1 MSLFNRKPSRK
12 LTKTE
17 KQRKARLNRTIKPS
31 TQVTIRYT
39 SQFEDGL
46 MHITGQEYSKCFR
59 LGDVAYTST
68 TDEEKLDVI
77 DTYAEAINSLDGGDN
92 FQFLGI
98 NRRVE
103 SQVVEDVLFENV
115 GDEYQDYR
123 DEYNAIV
130 KRRFSKNSK
139 NFKFDKY
146 IIISTE
152 ANDNDLADR
161 QLDEIGVSL
170 SNQFAEME
178 INLTEMNGLDRLKV
192 FNYLLRGENFLTY
205 DYRDIALSGLTSKD
219 FIAPS
224 RIKFMED
231 RMKIDDF
238 FAKVMFVRRYPS
250 FLTDKLMKKLTE
262 TGVEFAIT
270 VHAKPYDTTDA
281 LKKINSQQA
290 AVKAE
295 MIKNQK
301 DGLRDGVIDSD
312 LTTSGVAREINEA
325 TKAWKDE
332 LVDNDQKMYSGLIA
346 VYFIAPDNETL
357 NANAENL
364 KTAAR
369 RLGVDLDDC
378 YYHQEE
384 ALNTILPIGH
394 AYLDVK
400 KKYARDMT
408 TANVATQVPFTNV
421 ELISNSKKAL
431 YYGQNQL
438 SNNIITLDRKA
449 DLNTGSGMIFGT
461 AGSGKGMTVKTAEI
475 IPTLLRYPEDRI
487 IIIDPEDEYT
497 TIGREFGAQIIDIAV
512 GSKSHLNLLD
522 LPSQEK
528 LDLLDDEDNDPIGDK
543 ANLLMGLFESMFDE
557 VTAEEFGII
566 DRVTALTY
574 ERFEGRDTMPTLAD
588 WHDVLLE
595 QEEEFAQNLATK
607 SEPYAKGSQNI
618 FAHQSNVSLDSR
630 FIIFNIKRLKGK
642 LKPFALLVIQ
652 DYVWNM
658 IVENQGK
665 LTTRLYVDEI
675 QLLFKDQAQRTFF
688 TELYSRVRKY
698 GAIPTGITQNI
709 ETVLSTEEGRK
720 LLSNSEFMIL
730 LKQKETDML
739 QIRKVLKL
747 SPTLERYIL
756 KPKTKGSGLIVAG
769 DVIVPFNNTIPEH
782 TKLFQLTHTN
792 AKN

>member
-1 MSLFNRKPSRK
+1 MTLFNRKQSRK
-12 LTKTE
+12 LSQTE
-17 KQRKARLNRTIKPS
+17 KQRKARLQRTIKPS
-31 TQVTIRYT
+31 TQLTIRYT

-46 MHITGQEYSKCFR
+46 MYITGQEYSKSFR

-68 TDEEKLDVI
+68 TDEEKIDVI
-77 DTYAEAINSLDGGDN
+77 TTYAEAINSLDAGDN

-98 NRRVE
+98 NRRIE
-103 SQVVEDVLFENV
+103 TQVVADVLFDNV
-115 GDEYQDYR
+115 GDEYQNYR
-123 DEYNAIV
+123 DEYNAIIN
-130 KRRFSKNSK
+130 KRFSKNSK
-139 NFKFDKY
+139 NFQFDKY
-146 IIISTE
+146 IIISTD
-152 ANDNDLADR
+152 ANDSDLADR
-161 QLDEIGVSL
+161 QLDEMGVSL
-170 SNQFAEME
+170 ANQFAEME
-178 INLTEMNGLDRLKV
+178 ISLTDMDGLDRLKI
-192 FNYLLRGENFLTY
+192 FNYLLKGENFLTY
-205 DYRDIALSGLTSKD
+205 NYRDIALSGLTSKD

-231 RMKIDDF
+231 RMKIDHF
-238 FAKVMFVRRYPS
+238 YAKVMYIGKYPT
-250 FLTDKLMKKLTE
+250 FLSDRLMKKLTE

-270 VHAKPYDTTDA
+270 VHAKPYDTSDA

-290 AVKAE
+290 AVKSE

-301 DGLRDGVIDSD
+301 DGLRDGIIDSE
-312 LTTSGVAREINEA
+312 LSTSGVAKEVNEA
-325 TKAWKDE
+325 TKEWKDE
-332 LVDNDQKMYSGLIA
+332 IIDNDQKMYAGLIA

-357 NANAENL
+357 NANADKL

-369 RLGVDLDDC
+369 RLGVDFNDC
-378 YYHQEE
+378 YYYQEE

-400 KKYARDMT
+400 KRFVRDMT
-408 TANVATQVPFTNV
+408 TDNVATQIPFTNV

-461 AGSGKGMTVKTAEI
+461 AGAGKGMTVKTAEI

-497 TIGREFGAQIIDIAV
+497 TIGREFNAQIIDIAV
-512 GSKSHLNLLD
+512 GSKNHLNLLD
-522 LPSQEK
+522 LPSQDK

-557 VTAEEFGII
+557 VSDEEFGII

-574 ERFEGRDTMPTLAD
+574 ERFEGSGKLPTLAD
-588 WHDVLLE
+588 WHNVLLE
-595 QEEEFAQNLATK
+595 QPEEFAQNLATK

-618 FAHQSNVSLDSR
+618 FSYQSNVNLDSR

-652 DYVWNM
+652 DYIWNM

-730 LKQKETDML
+730 LRQKETDMMQL
-739 QIRKVLKL
+739 RKILKL

-769 DVIVPFNNTIPEH
+769 DVIVPFNNTIPDN
-782 TKLFQLTHTN
+782 TRLFQLTHTN